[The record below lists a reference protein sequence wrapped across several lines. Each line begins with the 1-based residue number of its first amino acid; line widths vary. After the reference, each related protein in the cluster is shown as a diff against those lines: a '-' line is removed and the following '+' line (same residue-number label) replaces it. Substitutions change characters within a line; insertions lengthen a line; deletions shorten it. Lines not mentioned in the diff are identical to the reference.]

1 MLLAQVQE
9 AEQRQ
14 SDLVCLIADRQALTY
29 YQQQQQH
36 QQHQMFTMPRHPS
49 DA

>member
-29 YQQQQQH
+29 YQQQQQ